1 MSAAPDGIYGS
12 GPIGSQGPCVLL
24 RPNERSPHCSFALS
38 RIRRFAPNA
47 GPRWG
52 WETASGSRILSLVAR

>member
-12 GPIGSQGPCVLL
+12 GPIGSQGPPCIATPKRTLAA
-24 RPNERSPHCSFALS
+24 SP
-38 RIRRFAPNA
+38 IRRFAPNA

-52 WETASGSRILSLVAR
+52 WGTASGSRILFLVAR

>member
-1 MSAAPDGIYGS
+1 MSATPDGIYGS
-12 GPIGSQGPCVLL
+12 GAIGSQGPCILL
-24 RPNERSPHCSFALS
+24 RPNVRSPH
-38 RIRRFAPNA
+38 RPFAPNA